1 MGEPF
6 PELTKMR
13 WDMMFPGSES
23 DVVSALYTQT
33 LVSDYEKLCGTD
45 ILGLEENYY
54 NHEEFVFEKSEKKQ
68 NKTKQT
74 EPKQRGLV

>member
-6 PELTKMR
+6 ATLTKMG
-13 WDMMFPGSES
+13 WVMMSPGRES

-33 LVSDYEKLCGTD
+33 LVSDYEKLWGTD

-54 NHEEFVFEKSEKKQ
+54 YHDEFVFEKSEKKQ
-68 NKTKQT
+68 NKTKQN
-74 EPKQRGLV
+74 

>member
-1 MGEPF
+1 
-6 PELTKMR
+6 
-13 WDMMFPGSES
+13 MMSPGRES